1 MGIGTSEPANPRRFR
16 IGLLLLVGLLMS
28 VAVGK
33 VFLADVLDPDCFWH
47 LRVADQLHT
56 DGIGPLVDR
65 LSFASNPEPWTP
77 YSWLAEL
84 AMRDIWRLAGWRGA
98 IIAQAMLESA
108 LVGLIALACFTRITE
123 RTPGGPSW
131 QGKEEYRQLR
141 ASLATAFALVLS
153 IPYLS
158 FRPATAALVLL
169 AAGSL
174 LLVRDRAR
182 HERSAAV
189 WLLVPLTALTI
200 NIHLY
205 ALFIPAMILML
216 LIGAVWERCS
226 ARYLIDRPEADRRIG
241 RYALLCG
248 LCAVGCLATP
258 MAPGM
263 IASAMHYQFADPMV
277 SGPVI
282 AEMQPFYHGSAGKV
296 AVVAILGFA
305 CCVARRPRRLRAGE
319 WAWLAMGT
327 LLLFRL
333 GRFAPIFAIWSAPM
347 LASTLPRLSD
357 RMLARRT
364 TIAAIAA
371 AVAFIGLRV
380 VLAFPLRQSMD
391 QWLTRLGDGAPGYP
405 CKAASYVEN
414 SVHPATGRIINEFTW
429 GGYLEWRL
437 GGRYQVFLDGRTQLY
452 SPDFW
457 QATYLGTP
465 GDRQKFL
472 AQVQADAAILP
483 ASGSKFHDALSQ
495 LGWRTAY
502 RDDRAQVMLP
512 PAIVAKKKETP
523 NWPQAF
529 IDFNE

>member
-1 MGIGTSEPANPRRFR
+1 MIWASAPLNQPIRARLR
-16 IGLLLLVGLLMS
+16 IGLLLLVGLLIT
-28 VAVGK
+28 VAVSK
-33 VFLADVLDPDCFWH
+33 VLMADVLDPDCFWH

-65 LSFASNPEPWTP
+65 LSFASNQEPWTP

-84 AMRDIWRLAGWRGA
+84 AMRDIWQIAGWRGA
-98 IIAQAMLESA
+98 IFAQAALEA
-108 LVGLIALACFTRITE
+108 TLVGLIALACYTRITE

-141 ASLATAFALVLS
+141 SSLATAFALVLS

-169 AAGSL
+169 AVGSVL
-174 LLVRDRAR
+174 LIRDRAKG
-182 HERSAAV
+182 ERSAAV
-189 WLLVPLTALTI
+189 WLLIPLTALTV

-205 ALFIPAMILML
+205 AIFIPAMVFML
-216 LIGAVWERCS
+216 LAGAVWERCS

-258 MAPGM
+258 MLPGM
-263 IASAMHYQFADPMV
+263 VSSAMHYQFADPMV
-277 SGPVI
+277 AGPVI
-282 AEMQPFYHGSAGKV
+282 AEMQPFYHGAAGKV
-296 AVVAILGFA
+296 AVVAIVGFA
-305 CCVARRPRRLRAGE
+305 ACLTRRPRRLRAGE

-333 GRFAPIFAIWSAPM
+333 GRFTPIFAIWSAPM

-357 RMLARRT
+357 RMLTRRST
-364 TIAAIAA
+364 LVAMSA
-371 AVAFIGLRV
+371 AVAIIGMRV
-380 VLAFPLRQSMD
+380 ILSFPLRQPMD
-391 QWLTRLGDGAPGYP
+391 QWLTRLGAGAPGYP
-405 CKAASYVEN
+405 CRAARFVES

-437 GGRYQVFLDGRTQLY
+437 GGRYQMFLDGRTQLY

-465 GDRQKFL
+465 TDRVDFL
-472 AQVQADAAILP
+472 KKVDADAAILP
-483 ASGSKFHDALSQ
+483 ANGSEFHDALAQ
-495 LGWRTAY
+495 LGWHTAY
-502 RDDRAQVMLP
+502 RDDRAEVMVP
-512 PAIVAKKKETP
+512 PRRWRRRRKRPIGRRRLS
-523 NWPQAF
+523 
-529 IDFNE
+529 I